1 MGADLEAQ
9 DNGGGTALHY
19 ATLNSHGEV
28 VKHLVDKGA
37 NLDAQD
43 NDGRTALHYAA
54 LNGHGEVIKLLVDK
68 GANIVAQNNGGE
80 TALHSAAAGGRGE
93 VVKLLVDK
101 GANLD
106 AQDND
111 GRTAL
116 HSAITSKQTD
126 GGKCIDFL
134 LQKHAEKRRQ
144 TANGIQEGLIYSS
157 VLRACEDAEKLVLF
171 KSNLLTNISHKQSND
186 SIMNVLGLFAV
197 LIDSRRAKSFKFSD
211 DEISKIGK
219 VLAGSLAQIVSSGL
233 FNTPLATLAL
243 LAGAL
248 GNRARLRVVYK
259 SKMIFWRSGRRQ
271 FSFP

>member
-1 MGADLEAQ
+1 VLVEAWADPKAQNNDGWTALHWASRRGRGEVVKLLVDMGADLEAQ

-28 VKHLVDKGA
+28 VKH
-37 NLDAQD
+37 
-43 NDGRTALHYAA
+43 
-54 LNGHGEVIKLLVDK
+54 
-68 GANIVAQNNGGE
+68 
-80 TALHSAAAGGRGE
+80 
-93 VVKLLVDK
+93 LVDK